1 MSRYE
6 HSAAL
11 GWKADCEGGIAEL
24 IFGYGLSMEDLPN
37 DMPPHI
43 RAFIR
48 QLIAVKPSLREV
60 QKYLEKAVSEYDY
73 REYDSEPLGGND
85 PDTQ

>member
-6 HSAAL
+6 HSADL
-11 GWKADCEGGIAEL
+11 GWKMQSEGSVQEL

-48 QLIAVKPSLREV
+48 KLLLDKPCLDEVGKYLDNATEEYAREV
-60 QKYLEKAVSEYDY
+60 GWA
-73 REYDSEPLGGND
+73 R
-85 PDTQ
+85 